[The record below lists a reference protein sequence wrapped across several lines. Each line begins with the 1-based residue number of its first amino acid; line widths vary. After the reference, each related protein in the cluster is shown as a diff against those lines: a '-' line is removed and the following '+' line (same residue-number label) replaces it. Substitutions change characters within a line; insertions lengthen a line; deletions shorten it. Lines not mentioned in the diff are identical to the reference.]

1 MNRCDTTIAPAA
13 LVTRTRGLGWTT
25 SPTIASAISEGSA
38 FLNPLTLW
46 VPAVSSVLT
55 NDGNTIEN
63 FTPAERYSSLAE
75 SVNATTACLLA
86 Q

>member
-1 MNRCDTTIAPAA
+1 MNNQPDDRVGDIG
-13 LVTRTRGLGWTT
+13 RLGV
-25 SPTIASAISEGSA
+25 
-38 FLNPLTLW
+38 LNPLIPP
-46 VPAVSSVLT
+46 VPAMSSVLT